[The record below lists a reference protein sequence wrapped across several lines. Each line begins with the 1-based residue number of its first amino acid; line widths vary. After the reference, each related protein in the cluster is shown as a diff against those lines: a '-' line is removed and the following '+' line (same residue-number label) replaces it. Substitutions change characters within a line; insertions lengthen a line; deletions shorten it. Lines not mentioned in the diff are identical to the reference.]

1 MRHSNLPNTF
11 ICIYFPEWSVD
22 VTRRQLSDLKP
33 PLNPE
38 AILLTTNKSNQTE
51 IVRACRNSLSAG
63 VRPGMSL
70 ALAKALTPT
79 NTYDQSFDP
88 LRDLRALQTLAAWCL
103 RFTPSVGL
111 DRELRN
117 AHARDQLDRLDP
129 RFWGIILDMTGTQR
143 LHRDLSQLANRLH
156 TAFKERAKIALA
168 PTISGAWAL
177 SRYRL
182 QSPTVAPS
190 YEALNTLIAELPVA
204 ALRIDRDCSENLNE
218 LGINTVSEL
227 LKLPRHT
234 LAQRFGKNIL
244 FRLAQLSGGVEERV
258 YPITPIERYYKQKIF
273 EPPLHNRR
281 SITTA
286 IESIFNTLIN
296 DLKQARVAAKLFK
309 LSVSDTSSKTT
320 EKHLPLASAT
330 NDSGHLSAIIQP
342 IIDSISFCG
351 EVRMISI
358 EAQEVVYTTPIQT
371 SFYTQ
376 HSPQSEAIERAYTEL
391 LNSFSV
397 RIGKDRVLRARLTQS
412 HIPERA
418 FSYSSAIESYQ
429 TSPPIPSYAP
439 SERPTI
445 LFSQPEPISTIALL
459 PDKPPSW
466 IRWRSTNLPVT
477 IGVGPERIAPEWWRG
492 EIGKRLFAERDYFK
506 VQDGAGRWLWVYRDQ
521 TTQTWFV
528 HGVWT

>member
-1 MRHSNLPNTF
+1 
-11 ICIYFPEWSVD
+11 
-22 VTRRQLSDLKP
+22 
-33 PLNPE
+33 
-38 AILLTTNKSNQTE
+38 
-51 IVRACRNSLSAG
+51 
-63 VRPGMSL
+63 
-70 ALAKALTPT
+70 
-79 NTYDQSFDP
+79 
-88 LRDLRALQTLAAWCL
+88 
-103 RFTPSVGL
+103 
-111 DRELRN
+111 
-117 AHARDQLDRLDP
+117 
-129 RFWGIILDMTGTQR
+129 
-143 LHRDLSQLANRLH
+143 
-156 TAFKERAKIALA
+156 
-168 PTISGAWAL
+168 
-177 SRYRL
+177 
-182 QSPTVAPS
+182 
-190 YEALNTLIAELPVA
+190 
-204 ALRIDRDCSENLNE
+204 
-218 LGINTVSEL
+218 
-227 LKLPRHT
+227 
-234 LAQRFGKNIL
+234 
-244 FRLAQLSGGVEERV
+244 
-258 YPITPIERYYKQKIF
+258 
-273 EPPLHNRR
+273 
-281 SITTA
+281 
-286 IESIFNTLIN
+286 
-296 DLKQARVAAKLFK
+296 
-309 LSVSDTSSKTT
+309 
-320 EKHLPLASAT
+320 
-330 NDSGHLSAIIQP
+330 IIQP

-358 EAQEVVYTTPIQT
+358 EAQELVYATPIQT
-371 SFYTQ
+371 SFHTQ
-376 HSPQSEAIERAYTEL
+376 HSPQSEAIARAYTEL